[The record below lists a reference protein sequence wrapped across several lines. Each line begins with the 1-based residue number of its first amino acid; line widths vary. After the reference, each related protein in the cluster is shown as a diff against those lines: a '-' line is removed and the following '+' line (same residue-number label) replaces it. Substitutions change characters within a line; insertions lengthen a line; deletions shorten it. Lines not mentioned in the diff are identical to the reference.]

1 MTQTPNPP
9 AGWYPQGGQE
19 RWWDGTG
26 WSDNF
31 RPLGSE
37 QTTQP
42 GYPNT
47 YQQPAY
53 GQPAYGQPAYGQ
65 PAYGQ
70 PTYGQPAYGVQPVK
84 QSHTARNILI
94 VFAVLFLLFVGG
106 CIAVVAVVGDKVND
120 AVNDDTLGGPNNPL
134 TITAGQAFEVNG
146 FEYAEGWTI
155 GTDPVGGTADITD
168 LKVTNNRG
176 KADRLFVEIKL
187 LNANEVLATISC
199 DGGGIDKISEDTT
212 ITVNC
217 YSSDTL
223 PPAYDKVTIQD
234 AF

>member
-1 MTQTPNPP
+1 MTQAPPP

-19 RWWDGTG
+19 RWWDGNA

-31 RPLGSE
+31 RPIGSE
-37 QTTQP
+37 QAAATAA
-42 GYPNT
+42 
-47 YQQPAY
+47 YQQPY
-53 GQPAYGQPAYGQ
+53 Q
-65 PAYGQ
+65 Q
-70 PTYGQPAYGVQPVK
+70 PTYGQPQPYAVQPVK
-84 QSHTARNILI
+84 QSHTGRNILI

-134 TITAGQAFEVNG
+134 TITAGEAFEVNG
-146 FEYAEGWTI
+146 FEYAAGWTI
-155 GTDPVGGTADITD
+155 GTDPVGSTAEITD

-176 KADRLFVEIKL
+176 KADRLFIEIKL

-199 DGGGIDKISEDTT
+199 DGGGIDKISEGTT

-217 YSSDTL
+217 YSSDEL
-223 PPAYDKVTIQD
+223 PPAYDKITVQD